1 MIASLAMLV
10 AVIVPIPAIIKSMK
24 ERITPFRAVLN
35 GVLTGTLG
43 ALIVMVLGQMMGV
56 NAFDELFN
64 AVDSMVKM
72 MSENADFTAMF
83 GEDVSNEQMKD
94 TLTIIYENSIKL
106 LPGCMVMIALLAS
119 YVEYIILSK
128 FIKTDGI
135 TAIPMTKM
143 QEFDLPRRLITLWCL
158 IYIVLLILSGT
169 EAFADSII
177 MMNVNMLFDLAFCL
191 QGVSVIFMFCHTRK
205 IPRLIPAVLMVL
217 IIVFGVGKNI
227 VMLLGF
233 ADLLF
238 GLKYRM
244 KQKF

>member
-24 ERITPFRAVLN
+24 ERVTPFRAVLN

-64 AVDSMVKM
+64 AVDAMVKM

-94 TLTIIYENSIKL
+94 ALTIIYENSIKL

-119 YVEYIILSK
+119 YVEYIIFSK

>member
-1 MIASLAMLV
+1 
-10 AVIVPIPAIIKSMK
+10 
-24 ERITPFRAVLN
+24 
-35 GVLTGTLG
+35 
-43 ALIVMVLGQMMGV
+43 MVLGQMMGV

>member
-43 ALIVMVLGQMMGV
+43 ALIIMVLGQMMGV

>member
-1 MIASLAMLV
+1 
-10 AVIVPIPAIIKSMK
+10 MK

-43 ALIVMVLGQMMGV
+43 ALIIMVLGQMMGV

-119 YVEYIILSK
+119 YVEFIILIK

>member
-10 AVIVPIPAIIKSMK
+10 AVIVPIPAITKSMK

-72 MSENADFTAMF
+72 MSENADFIAMF
-83 GEDVSNEQMKD
+83 GKDVSNEQMKD
-94 TLTIIYENSIKL
+94 ALTIIYENSIKL

>member
-1 MIASLAMLV
+1 MIASLAMLA
-10 AVIVPIPAIIKSMK
+10 AVLLPIPAIIKSMK

-35 GVLTGTLG
+35 GVLTGTLS

-72 MSENADFTAMF
+72 MSENADFAAMF
-83 GEDVSNEQMKD
+83 GEDVSKEQLAD
-94 TLTIIYENSIKL
+94 TLTVIYENSIKL
-106 LPGCMVMIALLAS
+106 LPGCMVIIALFAS
-119 YVEYIILSK
+119 YIEYIIFSK
-128 FIKTDGI
+128 FVKTDGVA
-135 TAIPMTKM
+135 AIPMTKM

-158 IYIVLLILSGT
+158 IYIIMLILSQT
-169 EAFADSII
+169 EALADSII
-177 MMNVNMLFDLAFCL
+177 MMNVNMLFDMAFCL

-205 IPRLIPAVLMVL
+205 IPRLIPGVLMVM
-217 IIVFGVGKNI
+217 IIVFGIGKNI

-233 ADLLF
+233 VDLLF